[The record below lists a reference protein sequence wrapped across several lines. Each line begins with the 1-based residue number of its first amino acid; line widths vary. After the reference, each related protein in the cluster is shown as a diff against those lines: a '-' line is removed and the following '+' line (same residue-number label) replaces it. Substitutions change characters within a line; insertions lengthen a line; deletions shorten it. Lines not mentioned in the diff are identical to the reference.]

1 MATAK
6 EKKEEVKASL
16 KILRAE
22 LRTMHL
28 GVTEELTLPEPSE
41 VKKLME
47 KMEELLAVVEPK
59 SSKRNKNKTK

>member
-1 MATAK
+1 MPTAK

-16 KILRAE
+16 KVLRTE

-28 GVTEELTLPEPSE
+28 GVTEELTLPEPEE

-47 KMEELLAVVEPK
+47 KMEALLSVIEPK
-59 SSKRNKNKTK
+59 SSRKSKKK